1 MIRVQLNGTVV
12 DTPDNWQEI
21 SSKVK
26 REDNYNAILIF
37 QESSLEFTGTGYAY
51 LLDKLINEGFCSVV
65 EVIVER
71 SCDDNT
77 SWKMLLRGNIFLSDV
92 KFNERTCTADARIED
107 TSFFSLIKNNGKIK
121 TALDSFLSK
130 NNQSIAAYT
139 QYDIDFYDVP
149 SNTLQVAI
157 AVPTTRVYD
166 AFAYLISFMSDNRV
180 GFASTLF
187 DIGGDWEGLC
197 VTTGR
202 RIRTQAVQVWEQI
215 SFNDLFS
222 EVLAAT
228 EPLKMIVEDPYGSPV
243 IRIERESYT
252 YGNPVVLTLQ
262 DVYEINTSCLVDK
275 LYTTVNVG
283 SSVLEDN
290 IAYAFPE
297 LIDYFGFKT
306 EELFTRGECNIDS
319 SLDIVGDWVRSSNV
333 IEAGL
338 GPSQTYDN
346 NIFLI
351 DTELTSAAAGR
362 TTNTNTFDLSPP
374 QFFYNDRLRNSE
386 ILARWTGGLP
396 NTVAKFIGT
405 PGDGVFA
412 ATRITTYAVPT
423 LFAAGVSFTN
433 VITNQGLYY
442 DGTNTFTAA
451 VTGTYYMTFNG
462 TFVFTIGAPGTS
474 AYVQPGFSVYDST
487 GTLKYTT
494 SAPYYTVVSP
504 NLTKTITYSKTLTL
518 SAGDYVRFG
527 VRRGTQDIPAGAVT
541 STLQAGARFECTDNT
556 VAGGDFQ
563 VVDSNDYPVLIHE
576 FEYPITD
583 DEFDLLVQNP
593 IGRIQF
599 GMNNQAYRA
608 AWIQD
613 IQFNHVTKKASFKLV
628 TSRNAN

>member
-121 TALDSFLSK
+121 TALDTFLSK
-130 NNQSIAAYT
+130 NNQPIAAYT
-139 QYDIDFYDVP
+139 QYDVDFYDVP
-149 SNTLQVAI
+149 SNSLQVAI

-351 DTELTSAAAGR
+351 DTELTSASAGR

-396 NTVAKFIGT
+396 NTVAKFLGT

-412 ATRITTYAVPT
+412 ATRITTYTVPT
-423 LFAAGVSFTN
+423 LFAAGVNFTN

-451 VTGTYYMTFNG
+451 ITGTYYMTFNG

-494 SAPYYTVVSP
+494 SAPYFTVVSP
-504 NLTKTITYSKTLTL
+504 NLTKTITYSKTLIL

-527 VRRGTQDIPAGAVT
+527 VRRGTLDIPAGAVT

>member
-37 QESSLEFTGTGYAY
+37 QESSLEFSGTGYAY

-121 TALDSFLSK
+121 TALDTFLSK
-130 NNQSIAAYT
+130 NNQPIAAYT
-139 QYDIDFYDVP
+139 QYDVDFYDVP
-149 SNTLQVAI
+149 SNSLQVAI

-351 DTELTSAAAGR
+351 DTELTSASAGR

-396 NTVAKFIGT
+396 NTVAKFLGT

-412 ATRITTYAVPT
+412 ATRITTYTVPT
-423 LFAAGVSFTN
+423 LFAAGVNFTN

-451 VTGTYYMTFNG
+451 ITGTYYMTFNG

-494 SAPYYTVVSP
+494 SAPYFTVVSP
-504 NLTKTITYSKTLTL
+504 NLTKTITYSKTLIL

-527 VRRGTQDIPAGAVT
+527 VRRGTLDIPAGAVT

>member
-130 NNQSIAAYT
+130 NNQPIAAYT
-139 QYDIDFYDVP
+139 QYDVDFYDVP

-412 ATRITTYAVPT
+412 ATKTASQTLGLVASLTTPIT
-423 LFAAGVSFTN
+423 FTN
-433 VITNQGLYY
+433 VVTNVGSYY
-442 DGTNTFTAA
+442 DGTDTFTAA
-451 VTGTYYMTFNG
+451 ITGTYYMRVLAPFTLNFAGGSTDGWVRANIK
-462 TFVFTIGAPGTS
+462 VF
-474 AYVQPGFSVYDST
+474 DST
-487 GTLKYTT
+487 NTFKYIK
-494 SAPYYTVVSP
+494 SSGYYDVVSAFP
-504 NLTKTITYSKTLTL
+504 TGTIDWTDSIVM
-518 SAGDYVRFG
+518 SAGDYAQVFITFNTFG
-527 VRRGTQDIPAGAVT
+527 SIASTVT
-541 STLQAGARFECTDNT
+541 TEAGARYECTDNT